1 MSRHARDVLVVPLVQ
16 AVVAACASDL
26 ARNAPRR
33 VRPTALLVSAT
44 PPLGPD
50 GLLEEAVRITPAVH
64 PYAATWLDHHGRR
77 LDAWTWS
84 VSNSAL
90 STALSVFDEALVLEE
105 PSSAM
110 ACVVVTTRPRRS
122 KIRIVA
128 ESSVSLLR
136 YDDAEDLIVT
146 TDLQV
151 FDASSGALAAWTR
164 LRESSV
170 VARCQPGS
178 PNLARLVDGRRLE
191 QILSASAAVKS
202 IDAASHGSVACDP
215 IVASLADLTNAP
227 AVMDSVLLDPQQRVV
242 GRYLQSRDGIVCAL
256 PPGSGKT
263 VVAARAL
270 HHAPGVSVVVAPA
283 GLEVQWRAE
292 LTKFAPALA
301 VVSLR
306 RGEELIIPANKEAFV
321 VITTPRSMDAVRLAH
336 IDHLIIDEA
345 AFLGRWSKQT
355 SAAWDLRSKSA
366 KTLLLT
372 GTPARKKVADL
383 GGLVSFV
390 LNNRREFQGV
400 PLGDD
405 WQDRVGPLVSGVDD
419 VSVLPAS
426 SRHLV
431 RCSPSPAEVALL
443 TSSALALTTARAE
456 LARAEAAG
464 AAGAERNRLRYLAQ
478 AAFDRARLAGTD
490 PAGVTGEGAALAV
503 GIVAPSKRTA
513 LAQLCADGVTT
524 VVCCDSAVIAQA
536 VAAALQ
542 DSGVAAA
549 ALTGA
554 LSRDAQSR
562 TAGMLGNGIDVLVT
576 AAVGQMGWNLHAAS
590 RVVHY
595 DVPLTAAAARQ
606 REGRVRRIGAASSTA
621 VCLLL
626 EGAVD
631 TDAALAWAADSVD
644 NSGL

>member
-1 MSRHARDVLVVPLVQ
+1 MLVVPLVQ
-16 AVVAACASDL
+16 AVVAACASDV
-26 ARNAPRR
+26 ARHAPRR
-33 VRPTALLVSAT
+33 VRPTALLVSAV
-44 PPLGPD
+44 PPAGPN

-84 VSNSAL
+84 VSNAVL
-90 STALSVFDEALVLEE
+90 TTALSVFDEAAIMNEN
-105 PSSAM
+105 PGATP
-110 ACVVVTTRPRRS
+110 CVVVTARPRRT

-128 ESSVSLLR
+128 DSGESLLR
-136 YDDAEDLIVT
+136 YDDAEDVIVT

-191 QILSASAAVKS
+191 QVLSASAAVKS
-202 IDAASHGSVACDP
+202 IDLEPHGSVACDS
-215 IVASLADLTNAP
+215 IVAALADLTNAP
-227 AVMDSVLLDPQQRVV
+227 AVMDPVLLDPQQRVV

-270 HHAPGVSVVVAPA
+270 HHAPGISVVVAPS
-283 GLEVQWRAE
+283 GLETQWRAE
-292 LTKFAPALA
+292 LAKFAPTLA
-301 VVSLR
+301 VVTLR
-306 RGEELIIPANKEAFV
+306 RGEALNIPPDVESFAV
-321 VITTPRSMDAVRLAH
+321 LTTPRLMDAVRLPH
-336 IDHLIIDEA
+336 IDHLVIDEA
-345 AFLGRWSKQT
+345 AFLARWSKQT
-355 SAAWDLRSKSA
+355 AAAWALRSKAA

-372 GTPARKKVADL
+372 GTPARKKTADL

-390 LNNRREFQGV
+390 LNNRREFQGI
-400 PLGDD
+400 PLGTD

-419 VSVLPAS
+419 VSILPAS
-426 SRHLV
+426 SRQLI

-464 AAGAERNRLRYLAQ
+464 AAGADRNRLRYLAQ

-503 GIVAPSKRTA
+503 GVVAPSKRNA
-513 LAQLCADGVTT
+513 LAELCADGVIT

-554 LSRDAQSR
+554 LSKDAQSR
-562 TAGMLGNGIDVLVT
+562 TAGLLGNGIDVLVT

-606 REGRVRRIGAASSTA
+606 REGRVRRIGAADSMA

-644 NSGL
+644 SAGL